1 MPSHF
6 YARFRAAPGDGFAG
20 DNLIHKFLRWSFV
33 RSVLHNGWWLLA
45 SLYMV
50 ANAGLSPSELL
61 IIAAAQGVA
70 AVVFE
75 LPAGVFADTV
85 SRKLAIVI
93 SHALMGVAMIATG
106 LSSSFL
112 PLMLAQMLYG
122 ISWTFSSGSDIAW
135 ITDELDQPEKMD
147 HVLSRQARWQ
157 LAGSGTG
164 LVVLGVLGTFLNRP
178 VVIVGAGVAMLI
190 LGALFALFFPE
201 RNFTPIRTQRWR
213 GSYRILTRGVT
224 LAVRDRTI
232 LALVFVTLLVN
243 GAGDS
248 FARIYP
254 VKLVNVGLPDG
265 SEGTLWFT
273 AISIMGFIAGI
284 FALRGIEN
292 RIRSESGA
300 RRAMVIAG
308 IAGALGLGLFGLAP
322 NLSIAVVALL
332 VASGVAGPIARTV
345 TTIWVNRRT
354 SSDVRAT
361 MHSFLAQAEY
371 VGEIATASILAAF
384 AGLTGSVGA
393 YALTAALFAASA
405 LVVLFAVRDNR
416 TARERIIYTQYK
428 EERLTAPPGRS
439 GVE

>member
-1 MPSHF
+1 M
-6 YARFRAAPGDGFAG
+6 
-20 DNLIHKFLRWSFV
+20 
-33 RSVLHNGWWLLA
+33 
-45 SLYMV
+45 
-50 ANAGLSPSELL
+50 
-61 IIAAAQGVA
+61 
-70 AVVFE
+70 
-75 LPAGVFADTV
+75 
-85 SRKLAIVI
+85 
-93 SHALMGVAMIATG
+93 
-106 LSSSFL
+106 
-112 PLMLAQMLYG
+112 
-122 ISWTFSSGSDIAW
+122 
-135 ITDELDQPEKMD
+135 
-147 HVLSRQARWQ
+147 
-157 LAGSGTG
+157 
-164 LVVLGVLGTFLNRP
+164 
-178 VVIVGAGVAMLI
+178 
-190 LGALFALFFPE
+190 
-201 RNFTPIRTQRWR
+201 
-213 GSYRILTRGVT
+213 
-224 LAVRDRTI
+224 RDRTI

-254 VKLVNVGLPDG
+254 VKLVDVGLADG

-300 RRAMVIAG
+300 RRSMVIAG
-308 IAGALGLGLFGLAP
+308 IAGAMGLGLFGLAP

-354 SSDVRAT
+354 SSDARAT

-371 VGEIATASILAAF
+371 LGEIATASILAAF

-393 YALTAALFAASA
+393 YALTGALFGASA
-405 LVVLFAVRDNR
+405 LVVLFAVRDNT
-416 TARERIIYTQYK
+416 TARKRIIYTQYK